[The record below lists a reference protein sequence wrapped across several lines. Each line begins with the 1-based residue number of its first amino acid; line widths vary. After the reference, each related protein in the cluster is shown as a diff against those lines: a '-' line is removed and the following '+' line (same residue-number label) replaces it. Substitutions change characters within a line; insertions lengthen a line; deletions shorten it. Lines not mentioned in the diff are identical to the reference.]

1 MKGGR
6 RASERE
12 ARGWGRVAGRAVPR
26 GCGRLEPEGGREERP
41 PAEAAP
47 RVTGA
52 RGAGA
57 GGGRGEGGPGER
69 GEPGGASE
77 EAARETRAGGRGA
90 PGRREGPPHPKLS
103 RGSSPPS
110 SRTPGL
116 WLVPMHCPPQ
126 DSSLGDPLHGGGC
139 TPLAC
144 LLTLFLSWHQ
154 GWQTKREQPPP
165 SVSLWA
171 SCPAQ
176 GLAWG
181 NTRSVPPLKASRVDP
196 KEPPFLSGKEVLGT
210 STSILPSGEACGGS
224 REEKVRQKRPEVTV
238 CTASPLPRVPP

>member
-1 MKGGR
+1 MRTAGTGR
-6 RASERE
+6 RQRREAARGGGAASDRS
-12 ARGWGRVAGRAVPR
+12 ARGWGGGRAR
-26 GCGRLEPEGGREERP
+26 
-41 PAEAAP
+41 
-47 RVTGA
+47 
-52 RGAGA
+52 
-57 GGGRGEGGPGER
+57 EGGPGER